1 MPNHGR
7 GSASIHDFWLRGSDS
22 ESWAR
27 CQLSPASAQIPTI
40 VLGRSMV
47 SWIIG
52 ADTLENIGLPRCED
66 GALALRPEINWG
78 AGEVLS
84 GDLAEF
90 FIRQDKHGGLFPI
103 PESGSRG

>member
-1 MPNHGR
+1 
-7 GSASIHDFWLRGSDS
+7 
-22 ESWAR
+22 
-27 CQLSPASAQIPTI
+27 
-40 VLGRSMV
+40 MV

-90 FIRQDKHGGLFPI
+90 FIRQDKHGGLFPDSGVGQPRVI
-103 PESGSRG
+103 IQPGSPEAAP